1 LKTIFCSAC
10 GAEMTNH
17 GKIPDGVLFYC
28 KNCGSKKIVIEN
40 YESKKDEAGYGNA
53 YREHLDVTK
62 FIQLIDLFEKNY
74 SIVNY
79 NLKLLDVGFGNGNFL
94 LTLEKK
100 GIKVSGLESDM
111 NAVNLIKQKGVPA
124 YFGELGG
131 ELEVKEKYDLITLWD
146 VLEHINYIEKALL
159 QLSNLMNKKGRIFV
173 ITPNADSIFDIL
185 AGIERYFT
193 FFRSQRIM
201 SICLNKYHL
210 HRFSA
215 KGLKILFERYGFT
228 VEHLEL
234 IQLFSLKPDTYTDG
248 FAPGIMKWTDSSV
261 INKIIS
267 KRAMNIIKML
277 NLRNKIFLTAV
288 RE

>member
-1 LKTIFCSAC
+1 MKTIFCSAC

-17 GKIPDGVLFYC
+17 RKIPDGVLFYC

-53 YREHLDVTK
+53 YREHLDMTK
-62 FIQLIDLFEKNY
+62 FIQLIYLFEKNY
-74 SIVNY
+74 SFVNY

-94 LTLEKK
+94 LGLNKK
-100 GIKVSGLESDM
+100 GIKVTGLDCDIE
-111 NAVNLIKQKGVPA
+111 AVDLIKRKGIEA
-124 YFGELGG
+124 YYGELGG
-131 ELEVKEKYDLITLWD
+131 ELMIEGKYDLITLWD
-146 VLEHINYIEKALL
+146 VLEHIDNIEKAMQ
-159 QLSNLMNKKGRIFV
+159 QLTGLITETGRIFI
-173 ITPNADSIFDIL
+173 ITPDANSIFDKL

-228 VEHLEL
+228 VEHIEL
-234 IQLFSLKPDTYTDG
+234 IQLFSLKPETYTDG
-248 FAPGIMKWTDSSV
+248 FAPGIMKWTGSSAV
-261 INKIIS
+261 NKIIS

-277 NLRNKIFLTAV
+277 NVRNKILLTAV